1 VSELIRLLSDHKD
14 VANVLAA
21 AASAVAAFLSA
32 VVAGFAFW
40 VARSTLK
47 HQRKHNVLS
56 LRPIAEVTVGDWET
70 KLRVTLK
77 NNGAGPLVVTRL
89 VAGNGGEVRA
99 SLLDWM
105 PDLPEGVY
113 WSNFAGNIDGRSL
126 SPDRAIVLLEL
137 DGDATDRTFAVFRDH
152 ARAALHPLTLNVE
165 YTDVYDSCLHP
176 YRKSLE
182 WFGRRLGDE
191 QS

>member
-1 VSELIRLLSDHKD
+1 MLFDHKD

-21 AASAVAAFLSA
+21 VASAVAAFLSA
-32 VVAGFAFW
+32 VVAGFALW

-56 LRPIAEVTVGDWET
+56 LRPIVEVTVGDWET
-70 KLRVTLK
+70 KLRVTLR

-137 DGDATDRTFAVFRDH
+137 DGDATDRTFAEFRDH
-152 ARAALHPLTLNVE
+152 VRAALHPLTLNVE
-165 YTDVYDSCLHP
+165 YTDVYDSCLKP